1 MPDIMKIIGENLRK
15 YRKIRGFTQEKL
27 AGHSDLH
34 TTFIAH
40 IETGRKVC
48 SVKTLVK
55 LANAL
60 KVSPETLI
68 IAPLTLQQKP
78 SYIKPMDKKTQTIL
92 AMFRDMPDTQK
103 DIVISVA
110 RSVARP
116 KYPKD

>member
-27 AGHSDLH
+27 VGQSDLH
-34 TTFIAH
+34 VTFIAH

-60 KVSPETLI
+60 KVKPETLMV
-68 IAPLTLQQKP
+68 TQEKS